1 MGTVFFLA
9 LLIGGGLI
17 YMKTYQPKQYAAII
31 NTVRGVVQ
39 DIKNGTSTQSG
50 DKISIQVSTTPK
62 GATILVDGASLAK
75 KTPTKVTLPPGD
87 YEVQLTLEGYKPVTR
102 KVTVEKDTPLSISET
117 LEK

>member
-1 MGTVFFLA
+1 
-9 LLIGGGLI
+9 
-17 YMKTYQPKQYAAII
+17 
-31 NTVRGVVQ
+31 
-39 DIKNGTSTQSG
+39 
-50 DKISIQVSTTPK
+50 
-62 GATILVDGASLAK
+62 VDGASLAK